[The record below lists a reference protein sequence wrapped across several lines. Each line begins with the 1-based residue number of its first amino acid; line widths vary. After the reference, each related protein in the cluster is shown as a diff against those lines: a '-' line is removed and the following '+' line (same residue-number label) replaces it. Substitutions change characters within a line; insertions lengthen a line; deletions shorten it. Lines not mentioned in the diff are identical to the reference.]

1 MNTQE
6 SIEGWRSF
14 IELCNGVKTKDDMD
28 TLFHLFFT
36 PEEISDLAG
45 RALIVQELLKGE
57 KNQREISS
65 EKKVSISKITRGSNS
80 LKQLDA
86 DFKKWLENH
95 LV

>member
-6 SIEGWRSF
+6 SNDGWRSF
-14 IELCNGVKTKDDMD
+14 IELCHGVKTKADMD

-45 RALIVQELLKGE
+45 RTLIVQELLKGE
-57 KNQREISS
+57 KNQREISR

-80 LKQLDA
+80 LKQLDSG
-86 DFKKWLENH
+86 FKKWLENR